1 ALHAV
6 GVPHEEV
13 IDGIHRE
20 WNELTTHGWCHTIS
34 NAQIVTAS
42 LLYGGDDYTTTIA
55 LAVAAGFDT
64 DCNGATCGS
73 LWGVRHG
80 ERALPKHWL
89 RPLKNK
95 LRTGVSEYAVG
106 TLDEMAEQMVTV
118 AESVRR

>member
-1 ALHAV
+1 
-6 GVPHEEV
+6 VPHEEV

-34 NAQIVTAS
+34 NAQIVAAG
-42 LLYGGDDYTTTIA
+42 LLYGGDDYATTIA

-73 LWGVRHG
+73 LWGVMHG
-80 ERALPKHWL
+80 EKALPRRWL

-95 LRTGVSEYAVG
+95 LKTNLSDYGFMP
-106 TLDEMAEQMVTV
+106 LDEMAGRMVTV
-118 AESVRR
+118 VESVRP